1 MFASLAGAAVAA
13 IGLLSAAATAA
24 GQATAP
30 AQPAAQLSQASQA
43 SQASQTSTALLQP
56 ALSELASTIAELHI
70 AKWKAPGPVKDE
82 AQGNAASIQRD
93 LRNTLP
99 ALLSQADGA
108 PQSVAGSFAV
118 YRNLDALYEVLLR
131 VSGTAELA
139 APDVEAANLA
149 HSLMTLEAGRR
160 ALAESILSASHAQ
173 EAALLLA
180 RQPPPPAAP
189 PPPAPSTTV
198 VSDGPVASAPA
209 RHKAKPKPKPV
220 QQATPQT

>member
-13 IGLLSAAATAA
+13 IGLLSGAATAA

-30 AQPAAQLSQASQA
+30 AQPAAQPSQASQT
-43 SQASQTSTALLQP
+43 SQTSTALLQP
-56 ALSELASTIAELHI
+56 ALSELAATIAELHI

-108 PQSVAGSFAV
+108 PQSVASSFAV

>member
-1 MFASLAGAAVAA
+1 MLASLARAAVAIA
-13 IGLLSAAATAA
+13 AVWLLLSGAAKAA

-30 AQPAAQLSQASQA
+30 GQPTAQPVQT
-43 SQASQTSTALLQP
+43 SQTSTALLQP
-56 ALSELASTIAELHI
+56 ALSELGSTIAELHI

-93 LRNTLP
+93 LQNTLP

-108 PQSVAGSFAV
+108 PQSVASSFAV

-160 ALAESILSASHAQ
+160 ALADSILAASHAQ

-198 VSDGPVASAPA
+198 VSDGPVAAAPA
-209 RHKAKPKPKPV
+209 HHKAKPKPKPV